1 MSSSSIRDALKVLP
15 DGLKDPLLAEF
26 EQALDEYRA
35 GDWESVGVKAGKFCE
50 IAYCICAGH
59 VAGKFPYTPHKPDN
73 FPLKCNQL
81 EQHNQTKGRGMCV
94 QIPKILIS
102 LYELRN
108 NRAIGHV
115 SSEVSPNHMDA
126 EFFVRGMKWVM
137 AEFVRQLSDLALDD
151 AHALVEAV
159 TARTFQIVW
168 SSGDT
173 RRILEPAKTVS
184 QKVLILLYA
193 EARPVNATVL
203 RKWADYHN
211 SSYFKRTVL
220 KDLHKHA
227 LVHFDEAKDTVEILP
242 PGQSMVENSGL
253 LLIGGKA

>member
-1 MSSSSIRDALKVLP
+1 MSLSSIRDALKVLP
-15 DGLKDPLLAEF
+15 DGLKGPLLAEF
-26 EQALDEYRA
+26 EQAMDEFRA
-35 GDWESVGVKAGKFCE
+35 GDWEAVGVKAGKFCE

-59 VAGKFPYTPHKPDN
+59 VAGKFPHTAHKPDN
-73 FPLKCNQL
+73 FPKSCNLL
-81 EQHNQTKGRGMCV
+81 EEHNKTKGRGLCI
-94 QIPKILIS
+94 QIPKILIA

-115 SSEVSPNHMDA
+115 SAEVSPNHMDA
-126 EFFVRGMKWVM
+126 EFFLRGMKWVM
-137 AEFVRQLSDLALDD
+137 AEFIRQLSTLALDD

-168 SSGDT
+168 TSGDT

-193 EARPVNATVL
+193 EGKPVNRNVL
-203 RKWADYHN
+203 RAWTDYKN
-211 SSYFKRTVL
+211 ASYFRNTVL

-227 LVHFDEAKDTVEILP
+227 LVHFDEATDTVEILP
-242 PGQSMVENSGL
+242 PGQSLVENSGL
-253 LLIGGKA
+253 LLMGGKA